1 MDKDKN
7 FFDKVKNVISQ
18 SEVLIHVKSTPT
30 SLWSPYPMILP
41 CGLRVFD
48 ASMVQDK
55 YFKLL
60 TFIHKSEPP

>member
-1 MDKDKN
+1 MNKDIN

-30 SLWSPYPMILP
+30 PLWSPYPVILP

-48 ASMVQDK
+48 PSVVQDTF
-55 YFKLL
+55 FKLL